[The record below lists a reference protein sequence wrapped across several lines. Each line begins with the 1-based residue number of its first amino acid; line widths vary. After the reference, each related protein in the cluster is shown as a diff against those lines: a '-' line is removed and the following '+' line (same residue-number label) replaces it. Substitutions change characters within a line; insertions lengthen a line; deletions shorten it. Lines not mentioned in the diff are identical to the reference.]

1 VARIRR
7 SSAKKVARPR
17 PETCLDRVVATAW
30 RYRLFRIGKMPP
42 ALRTASHSAD
52 VLSEAEGISVKIS
65 GRSIALPG
73 VRSGRSL
80 ELAVGS
86 IVLSPGRLLA
96 AVGAWVILDTGFVAI
111 PDTGHTVALS
121 PEGMHL
127 HVSVPEVYEG
137 GRGTFDLQFR
147 VSLDQ
152 SVLLQLPSTPLAVRL
167 PEGIAPHVRRLA

>member
-1 VARIRR
+1 
-7 SSAKKVARPR
+7 
-17 PETCLDRVVATAW
+17 VATAW

-42 ALRTASHSAD
+42 ELRTASNSAD
-52 VLSEAEGISVKIS
+52 VLSAAEGVSVRIS

-80 ELAVGS
+80 QLAVGS

-96 AVGAWVILDTGFVAI
+96 AVGAWVILDTGLGAI

-121 PEGMHL
+121 AEGMHL

-147 VSLDQ
+147 ITLDQ
-152 SVLLQLPSTPLAVRL
+152 SVLAQVPSAPLAVRL
-167 PEGIAPHVRRLA
+167 PEGIAPLVRRWA